1 MGHSTLLSRLEVKLG
16 KSEDDGGEWEGIC
29 DDGYVEENEGDWE
42 EKGDVEGML

>member
-16 KSEDDGGEWEGIC
+16 KSDEDGGEWEGIC
-29 DDGYVEENEGDWE
+29 DDRYVEEKGGDWE

>member
-16 KSEDDGGEWEGIC
+16 KSDDDGGEWGGIC
-29 DDGYVEENEGDWE
+29 DDRYFEEKEGDWE